1 MKTFRAIL
9 IGTGIW
15 FVAVA
20 FYTLSFQFPILENPD
35 QQANMVL
42 FTVVM
47 PLVWLGSHI
56 YYKKDSTTHGF
67 KIGQVFLLTAA
78 FLDAIITVPMFI
90 IPNGGSHY
98 TFFVDPGF
106 WTIAFEMIAIAVL
119 YYYITIYPKTKTL
132 KQK

>member
-1 MKTFRAIL
+1 MKTIRAIL

-35 QQANMVL
+35 QQANMIL

-47 PLVWLGSHI
+47 PLVWLGSYI

-67 KIGQVFLLTAA
+67 KIGQVYLLTAV
-78 FLDAIITVPMFI
+78 FLDAIITVPLFI

-98 TFFVDPGF
+98 TFFMDPGF
-106 WTIAFEMIAIAVL
+106 WTIAFEMIATAVL
-119 YYYITIYPKTKTL
+119 FYYITIYPKTKTL